1 MGFSVLLFLSLLA
14 LISGT
19 SVLQATNNTE
29 AVGDSC
35 TITQYS
41 QVDGV
46 LKSCTNII
54 LSNVEVPSGK
64 SLNLYLRDGSTLT
77 VRGTISFDVGYNNIW
92 LVTISGNNIK
102 VIGEKGSLFH
112 GHGEKYW
119 DGHGGSGGVTKPKL
133 LQILNVNNA
142 HFSNINLKNCP
153 MFCTGITKAKD
164 LTIDGW
170 NADCAEGDKLG
181 RNTDG
186 IGISWSQ
193 HVYINNAYI
202 HNQDQCLYVNQGS
215 DMVFT
220 GIHCVGSNGICATA
234 GFSKTSYEENTTKNI
249 TFHNCV
255 LEGGLTGVQVIAM
268 ADGGPGE
275 ITDIHFQSII
285 LKGVRQQGVYVQMD
299 YGNDGHPNNN
309 IAVTGL
315 KLSHVTGTV
324 SGNSARPYYIK
335 CGAKCSNWI
344 FNDVQVTGGGVK
356 SSCNYKP
363 SGFNC

>member
-1 MGFSVLLFLSLLA
+1 MVSSIFLLFPLLVLA
-14 LISGT
+14 SGT
-19 SVLQATNNTE
+19 SILPTTNNTE
-29 AVGDSC
+29 GVGVSC
-35 TITQYS
+35 TIKEYS
-41 QVDGV
+41 QVEAV
-46 LKSCTNII
+46 LKYCTDII

-64 SLNLYLRDGSTLT
+64 SLNLHLRDGSTLT
-77 VRGTISFDVGYNNIW
+77 VRGTISFDVGYNDIW

-133 LQILNVNNA
+133 LQIVDVNNA

-153 MFCTGITKAKD
+153 MFCTGISQAKD

-193 HVYINNAYI
+193 RVYINNAYI

-275 ITDIHFQSII
+275 VTDISFQNII
-285 LKGVRQQGVYVQMD
+285 LKDVIQQGVYVQMD
-299 YGNDGHPNNN
+299 FGNNGHPNNN
-309 IAVTGL
+309 IAVKGL
-315 KLSHVTGTV
+315 KLSHISGTV
-324 SGNSARPYYIK
+324 SGNSARPYYIV
-335 CGAKCSNWI
+335 CGDKCSNWI
-344 FNDVQVTGGGVK
+344 FNDVHVTGGGVQ

-363 SGFNC
+363 AGFSC